1 VWLGSGLLP
10 FQGFPVC
17 GAISVCHA
25 RAAASPLFKPDVRIS
40 RIRLTRGRI
49 ARRHAL
55 PHGSLAEGLRA
66 SRQSRG
72 AEARCGSKLHV

>member
-25 RAAASPLFKPDVRIS
+25 RTAASPLVKPDWRVS
-40 RIRLTRGRI
+40 RIRLTRDRF
-49 ARRHAL
+49 AHRHAL
-55 PHGSLAEGLRA
+55 PSGSLAEGLRT
-66 SRQSRG
+66 SRQSRW
-72 AEARCGSKLHV
+72 AETRCGSKLHV